1 VADEFGVPL
10 GNRFYTGRA
19 INREKSKPEVD
30 SSPAA
35 TQLAASFPMT
45 LNVALIVLIAV
56 VVALVVATTIPSGR
70 LAEAKSS

>member
-1 VADEFGVPL
+1 MPL
-10 GNRFYTGRA
+10 PTFTG
-19 INREKSKPEVD
+19 
-30 SSPAA
+30 
-35 TQLAASFPMT
+35 SFPMT

>member
-1 VADEFGVPL
+1 
-10 GNRFYTGRA
+10 
-19 INREKSKPEVD
+19 
-30 SSPAA
+30 
-35 TQLAASFPMT
+35 MT